1 MYHLPF
7 SSLRRLRRH
16 AVITLTAA
24 AIMFGLVSNASA
36 KSDPKGTITLT
47 NRIVELNGPVGFSM
61 IKTAQK
67 KFIKLNAQSND
78 PIWIR
83 INSPGGSVDAGLIL
97 IDTFRASK
105 SPVYCLVESKA
116 YSMAAITLLFC
127 DRKYALDHATIMLH
141 EASYGTM
148 GEDPSNRSRID
159 FLTSYLD
166 KMHRELAKRVGMSHE
181 KYREKIRDAWWL
193 MADEAEKA
201 GIVDAVVREIKYSQ
215 FALKRTEE
223 KSTVTKRTK
232 TQVLPAAITEEK
244 IPKRRD

>member
-1 MYHLPF
+1 MHHLPF
-7 SSLRRLRRH
+7 LTSVRTGRL
-16 AVITLTAA
+16 AVVTLTALA
-24 AIMFGLVSNASA
+24 MVLVSVTSA
-36 KSDPKGTITLT
+36 AAKADSKGTITLT
-47 NRIVELNGPVGFSM
+47 NRIVEMNGPVGFSM
-61 IKTAQK
+61 IKSAQK
-67 KFIKLNAQSND
+67 KFITLNAQSND

-148 GEDPSNRSRID
+148 GDDPSNRSRIE
-159 FLTSYLD
+159 FLTNYLD
-166 KMHRELAKRVGMSHE
+166 KMHRELAKRVGMSHD

-201 GIVDAVVREIKYSQ
+201 GIVDAVVREIKYSK

-232 TQVLPAAITEEK
+232 TQLLPDAITKEK